1 MGGGGGGGGEE
12 KGKKLK
18 KKSWGAGEQGGEARG
33 AYYALFIGNTEK
45 RGEKGKKRK
54 KGKI

>member
-1 MGGGGGGGGEE
+1 MGGEE